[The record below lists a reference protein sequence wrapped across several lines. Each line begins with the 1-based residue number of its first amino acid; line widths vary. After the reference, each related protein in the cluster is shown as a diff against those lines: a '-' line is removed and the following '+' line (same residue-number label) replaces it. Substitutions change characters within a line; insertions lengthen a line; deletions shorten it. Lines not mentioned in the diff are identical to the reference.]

1 MPRTYSD
8 LYIDVRK
15 RLREKGVEAY
25 QLEARLIL
33 AHSAGKTVDALL
45 RELPLYASDKTEEIV
60 NELTERRLADEPV
73 AYLLGE
79 WEFYGLPI
87 VVTKDVLIPR
97 PDTEVLVE
105 TAVKALRGRKMD
117 ARVLDLCTGSGC
129 VGCAIASELPA
140 SRVVL
145 ADISTEALAV
155 AKQNV
160 LKNRL
165 NPRVTCVETDAL
177 LPPPPVLGS
186 FELLV
191 CNPPY
196 IPSDEIAGLDKS
208 VKDFEPL
215 SALDGGAD
223 GLDFYRAVLPKW
235 KSVVRRGGLMAF
247 EVGED
252 EAGSV
257 MELMKKNGL
266 TNVGSVKDTND
277 VERVV
282 CGNV

>member
-33 AHSAGKTVDALL
+33 AHAAGKTVDALL

-87 VVTKDVLIPR
+87 VLTKDVLIPR

>member
-8 LYIDVRK
+8 IYIDVRRK
-15 RLREKGVEAY
+15 LHEKGVEAY
-25 QLEARLIL
+25 QLEARLIM
-33 AHSAGKTVDALL
+33 AHAAGKTVDALL
-45 RELPLYASDKTEEIV
+45 RELPLYASDKTEETV
-60 NELTERRLADEPV
+60 RELTQRRLADEPV

-117 ARVLDLCTGSGC
+117 ARVLDLCAGSGC
-129 VGCAIASELPA
+129 IGCAIASELPA
-140 SRVVL
+140 SHVVL
-145 ADISTEALAV
+145 ADISAAALAV
-155 AKQNV
+155 AKQNIAR
-160 LKNRL
+160 NRL

-196 IPSDEIAGLDKS
+196 IPSAEIQSLDSS

-215 SALDGGAD
+215 SALDGGVD
-223 GLDFYRAVLPKW
+223 GLDFYRAILPKW
-235 KSVVRRGGLMAF
+235 KGVVRKGGLVAF
-247 EVGED
+247 EVGEN
-252 EAGSV
+252 EAGPV

-266 TNVGSVKDTND
+266 TNVGSAKDTNGI
-277 VERVV
+277 ERVV

>member
-8 LYIDVRK
+8 IYIDVRRK
-15 RLREKGVEAY
+15 LHEKGVEAY
-25 QLEARLIL
+25 QLEARLIM
-33 AHSAGKTVDALL
+33 AHAAGKTVDALL
-45 RELPLYASDKTEEIV
+45 RELPLYASDKTEEAV
-60 NELTERRLADEPV
+60 RELTQRRLADEPV

-117 ARVLDLCTGSGC
+117 ARVLDLCAGSGC
-129 VGCAIASELPA
+129 IGCAIASELPA

-145 ADISTEALAV
+145 ADISAAALAV
-155 AKQNV
+155 AKQNIAR
-160 LKNRL
+160 NRL

-196 IPSDEIAGLDKS
+196 IPSAEIQSLDSS

-215 SALDGGAD
+215 SALDGGVD
-223 GLDFYRAVLPKW
+223 GLDFYRAILPKW
-235 KSVVRRGGLMAF
+235 TGVVRKGGLVAF
-247 EVGED
+247 EVGEN
-252 EAGSV
+252 EAGPV

-266 TNVGSVKDTND
+266 TNVGSAKDTNG

>member
-8 LYIDVRK
+8 LYIDVRR

-33 AHSAGKTVDALL
+33 AHAAGKTVDALL
-45 RELPLYASDKTEEIV
+45 RELPLYASDKTEETA

-117 ARVLDLCTGSGC
+117 ARVLDLCAGSGC
-129 VGCAIASELPA
+129 IGCAIASELPA
-140 SRVVL
+140 SHVVL
-145 ADISTEALAV
+145 ADISMEALSV

-160 LKNRL
+160 LKNKL

-235 KSVVRRGGLMAF
+235 KSVVRKGGLMAF
-247 EVGED
+247 EVGEN
-252 EAGSV
+252 EAGPA

-266 TNVGSVKDTND
+266 TNVGSVKDTNG

>member
-8 LYIDVRK
+8 LYINVRK
-15 RLREKGVEAY
+15 KLREKGVEAY

-33 AHSAGKTVDALL
+33 AHAAGKTVDALL
-45 RELPLYASDKTEEIV
+45 RELPLYASDKTEETV
-60 NELTERRLADEPV
+60 NELTERRLSDEPV

-117 ARVLDLCTGSGC
+117 ARVLDLCAGSGC
-129 VGCAIASELPA
+129 IGCAIASELPA

-145 ADISTEALAV
+145 ADISAEALAV

-165 NPRVTCVETDAL
+165 NPRVTCVEADAL

-208 VKDFEPL
+208 VKDFEPI

-235 KSVVRRGGLMAF
+235 KSVVRKGGLMAF
-247 EVGED
+247 EVGEN
-252 EAGSV
+252 EAGPV

-266 TNVGSVKDTND
+266 TNVGSVNDTNG

>member
-8 LYIDVRK
+8 IYIDVRK
-15 RLREKGVEAY
+15 KLREKGVEAY
-25 QLEARLIL
+25 QLEARLL
-33 AHSAGKTVDALL
+33 VAHASGKSVDALL
-45 RELPLYASDKTEEIV
+45 RELPLYASDRVEEKV
-60 NELTERRLADEPV
+60 AELTARRMKDEPV

-79 WEFYGLPI
+79 WEFYGLPF

-117 ARVLDLCTGSGC
+117 ARVLDLCAGSGC
-129 VGCAIASELPA
+129 IGCAIASELPA
-140 SRVVL
+140 AHVVL
-145 ADISTEALAV
+145 ADNSARALAV
-155 AKQNV
+155 AKQNI

-177 LPPPPVLGS
+177 LSPPPVLGS
-186 FELLV
+186 FELLA

-196 IPSDEIAGLDKS
+196 IPSGEIAGLDAS
-208 VKDFEPL
+208 VRDFEPL
-215 SALDGGAD
+215 AALDGVGD
-223 GLDFYRAVLPKW
+223 GLDFYRAVVPKW
-235 KSVVRRGGLMAF
+235 KTVVRKGGLMVF
-247 EVGED
+247 
-252 EAGSV
+252 EAGEGQSESV

-266 TNVGSVKDTND
+266 TNVGSVKDTNG

>member
-8 LYIDVRK
+8 IYIDVRK
-15 RLREKGVEAY
+15 KLHEKGVEAY
-25 QLEARLIL
+25 QLEARLIV
-33 AHSAGKTVDALL
+33 AHAAGKSVDALL
-45 RELPLYASDKTEEIV
+45 RELPLYASDKTEETV
-60 NELTERRLADEPV
+60 RELTLRRLADEPV

-117 ARVLDLCTGSGC
+117 ARVLDLCAGSGC
-129 VGCAIASELPA
+129 IGCAIASELPA
-140 SRVVL
+140 SHVVL
-145 ADISTEALAV
+145 ADISAAALAV
-155 AKQNV
+155 AKQNISR
-160 LKNRL
+160 NRL

-196 IPSDEIAGLDKS
+196 IPSAEIRSLDCS

-215 SALDGGAD
+215 SALDGGVD
-223 GLDFYRAVLPKW
+223 GLDFYRAILPKW
-235 KSVVRRGGLMAF
+235 KGVVRKGGILAF
-247 EVGED
+247 EVGEN
-252 EAGSV
+252 EAEPV
-257 MELMKKNGL
+257 IELMKKNGL
-266 TNVGSVKDTND
+266 TNVGSVKDTNGI
-277 VERVV
+277 ERVV

>member
-8 LYIDVRK
+8 IYIDVRK
-15 RLREKGVEAY
+15 KLREKGVEAY
-25 QLEARLIL
+25 QLEARLL
-33 AHSAGKTVDALL
+33 VSHAAGKSVDELL
-45 RELPLYASDKTEEIV
+45 RELPLYASDQVEERV
-60 NELTERRLADEPV
+60 AALTERRMQDEPV

-97 PDTEVLVE
+97 PDTEILVE
-105 TAVKALRGRKMD
+105 TAVKALHGRKMD

-129 VGCAIASELPA
+129 IGCAIASELPA
-140 SRVVL
+140 SHVVL
-145 ADISTEALAV
+145 VDNSAKALTV
-155 AKQNV
+155 AKQNI

-186 FELLV
+186 FDLLC

-196 IPSDEIAGLDKS
+196 IASDEIATLDAS
-208 VKDFEPL
+208 VRDFEPL
-215 SALDGGAD
+215 AALDGGAD
-223 GLDFYRAVLPKW
+223 GLVFYRSIIPKW
-235 KSVVRRGGLMAF
+235 KNVVRAGGLMIF
-247 EVGED
+247 EVGEGQSGD
-252 EAGSV
+252 V

-266 TNVGSVKDTND
+266 TNVGSVKDTNGT
-277 VERVV
+277 ERVV

>member
-8 LYIDVRK
+8 IYIDVRK
-15 RLREKGVEAY
+15 KLHEKGVEAY
-25 QLEARLIL
+25 QLEARLIV
-33 AHSAGKTVDALL
+33 AHAAGKTVDALL
-45 RELPLYASDKTEEIV
+45 RELPLYASDKTEETV
-60 NELTERRLADEPV
+60 QELTQRRLADEPV

-117 ARVLDLCTGSGC
+117 ARVLDLCAGSGC
-129 VGCAIASELPA
+129 IGCAIASELPA
-140 SRVVL
+140 SHVVL
-145 ADISTEALAV
+145 ADISAAALAV
-155 AKQNV
+155 AKQNISR
-160 LKNRL
+160 NRL

-196 IPSDEIAGLDKS
+196 IPSAEIESLDSS

-215 SALDGGAD
+215 SALDGGVD
-223 GLDFYRAVLPKW
+223 GLDFYRAILPKW
-235 KSVVRRGGLMAF
+235 KGVVRKGGLVAF
-247 EVGED
+247 EVGEN
-252 EAGSV
+252 EAGPV
-257 MELMKKNGL
+257 IELMKKNGL
-266 TNVGSVKDTND
+266 TNVGSVKDTNGI
-277 VERVV
+277 ERVV

>member
-8 LYIDVRK
+8 IYIDVRK

-25 QLEARLIL
+25 QLEARLLL
-33 AHSAGKTVDALL
+33 AHAAGKTVDELL
-45 RELPLYASDKTEEIV
+45 RELPLYASDQVEERV
-60 NELTERRLADEPV
+60 AALTERRMQDEPV

-87 VVTKDVLIPR
+87 IVTKDVLIPR

-129 VGCAIASELPA
+129 IGCAIASELPA
-140 SRVVL
+140 AHVVL
-145 ADISTEALAV
+145 VDNSKKALAV
-155 AKQNV
+155 AKQNI

-186 FELLV
+186 FELLC

-196 IPSDEIAGLDKS
+196 IMSDEIAALDAS

-215 SALDGGAD
+215 AALDGGGD
-223 GLDFYRAVLPKW
+223 GLVFYRSIIPKW
-235 KSVVRRGGLMAF
+235 KSVVRPGGLMIF
-247 EVGED
+247 EVGEGQSGPV
-252 EAGSV
+252 A
-257 MELMKKNGL
+257 ELMKKNGL
-266 TNVGSVKDTND
+266 SNVGSVKDTGG